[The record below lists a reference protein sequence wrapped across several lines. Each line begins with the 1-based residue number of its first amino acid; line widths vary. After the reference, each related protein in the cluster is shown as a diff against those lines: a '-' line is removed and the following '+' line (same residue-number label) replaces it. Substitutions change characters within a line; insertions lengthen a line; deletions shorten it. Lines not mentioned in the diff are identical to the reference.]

1 MVLLCVGRD
10 DPGAPDHA
18 AFPSVILTVSPFVI
32 LRPQAEE
39 SASPVFVRNRKGK
52 GREYGFFA
60 SLRMTAGGA
69 VPHRADDSRPYALVR
84 RPWGLPHT

>member
-1 MVLLCVGRD
+1 MTGERDVVLLCVGRD

-39 SASPVFVRNRKGK
+39 SASSVFVRNRNTPSAACGGSSLKEGAK
-52 GREYGFFA
+52 DGSTDS
-60 SLRMTAGGA
+60 SLR
-69 VPHRADDSRPYALVR
+69 SE
-84 RPWGLPHT
+84 